1 MSVQIV
7 VDVPDRLYHH
17 LVRLA
22 KSSGRNV
29 ADLVA
34 SMMSVSFMPLSI
46 PDSDTP
52 LEHISDEEV
61 MTLAESQMNPT
72 QNERMTELLDKK
84 QAGEISGSERDE
96 LSVLVYIYEQGSIL
110 KAKALH
116 EAIRRGLHQPV
127 NA

>member
-22 KSSGRNV
+22 KS
-29 ADLVA
+29 
-34 SMMSVSFMPLSI
+34 
-46 PDSDTP
+46 
-52 LEHISDEEV
+52 
-61 MTLAESQMNPT
+61 
-72 QNERMTELLDKK
+72 
-84 QAGEISGSERDE
+84 SGSERDE